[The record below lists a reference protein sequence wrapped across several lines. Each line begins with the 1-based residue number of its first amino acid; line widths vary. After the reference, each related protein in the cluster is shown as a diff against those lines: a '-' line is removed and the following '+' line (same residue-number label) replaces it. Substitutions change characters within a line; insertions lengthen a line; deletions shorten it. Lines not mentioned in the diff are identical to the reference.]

1 MIKLNRTIVI
11 SFFALLI
18 GTEPAWAYLDPGTGS
33 LILQSLI
40 AGIAGALVVCR
51 LYWAQL
57 KNFLARV
64 FSRGP
69 AQPAADK
76 TSDDAREDRDTEQP

>member
-11 SFFALLI
+11 SICALLI
-18 GTEPAWAYLDPGTGS
+18 GTEPASAYLDPGTGS
-33 LILQSLI
+33 LILQTLI

-57 KNFLARV
+57 KAFLARL
-64 FSRGP
+64 FSRGR
-69 AQPAADK
+69 AQPVADK
-76 TSDDAREDRDTEQP
+76 TLDDAREDRDTEQP

>member
-1 MIKLNRTIVI
+1 MIKVTQIRLI
-11 SFFALLI
+11 SSCAVLL

-40 AGIAGALVVCR
+40 AGIAGALVVGR

-57 KNFLARV
+57 KTFLAKA
-64 FSRGP
+64 FSRSR
-69 AQPAADK
+69 AQPAVDE
-76 TSDDAREDRDTEQP
+76 TLDDAREDSDTELP